1 MVIVNSKEKWDTLQ
15 KVVNQNHFIYLQV
28 LSDVNKH
35 PKENRVSCFYIRT
48 LLREYIV
55 PVNHNEKFGTIEH
68 IKVNKDQFVN
78 DLKSHKHN
86 TMISSDTLI
95 DLSWNHYM
103 KTNESYDNDKHLT
116 PAHHWYYRTHYDKE
130 NINDVIPLVKHAEY
144 FKNVSEDFVP
154 YLNDKHDQTI
164 LEVLSDVEKN
174 GVETIDGIVYSEYN
188 PYTSTGRPS
197 NRFGGLNFAALNKKD
212 GSRKKFVSRFDNGV
226 LVEFDY
232 DAYHPRL
239 IGSKI
244 NYKFPN
250 GSVHQHLA
258 DTYGLSY
265 DEGKALTFKYLY
277 GGITNEIKDNP
288 FFSKVDEY
296 IQELWNG
303 WKKDKKVVSDIYNR
317 EIHRVNLP
325 DMNPNKLF
333 NYMIQLME
341 TEKNIEI
348 LNKLISEIKDNS
360 SKLILYNYD
369 AFLFDFDYKKDGLE
383 YLKKVKDILED
394 DGKYPTRVYM
404 GDNYHEMKEITEKFI
419 V

>member
-1 MVIVNSKEKWDTLQ
+1 MVIVNTDILFNQLKQHIQTKPFVLLQ
-15 KVVNQNHFIYLQV
+15 MY
-28 LSDVNKH
+28 SDVQQH
-35 PKENRVSCFYIRT
+35 PQENRISCYWVDFQF
-48 LLREYIV
+48 EQYIV
-55 PVNHNEKFGTIEH
+55 PIYHTEKFCDNLPMIETDQTIY
-68 IKVNKDQFVN
+68 VQ
-78 DLKSHKHN
+78 DLKQYHHN
-86 TMISSDTLI
+86 TLVFGKDIR
-95 DLSWNHYM
+95 DLNWSYYQQ
-103 KTNESYDNDKHLT
+103 TNQPYDSEQHLT
-116 PAHHWYYRTHYDKE
+116 NAHHHQYRLHYDKQ
-130 NINDVIPLVKHAEY
+130 NINDVVPLVKHAEY
-144 FKNVSEDFVP
+144 FEPISRELYKSYEQ
-154 YLNDKHDQTI
+154 HDQTI
-164 LEVLSDVEKN
+164 LENLYQIERNGLKTYEK
-174 GVETIDGIVYSEYN
+174 IVYSEYN